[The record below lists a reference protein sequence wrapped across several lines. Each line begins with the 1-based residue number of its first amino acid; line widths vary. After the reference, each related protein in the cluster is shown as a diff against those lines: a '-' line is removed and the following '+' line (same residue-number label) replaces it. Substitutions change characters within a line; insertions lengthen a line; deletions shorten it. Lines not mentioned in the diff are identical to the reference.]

1 MSEFDRHAV
10 EQALAGNLVLSVT
23 EAEALYAERGDPAA
37 FEALASAVN
46 RAESDQ
52 RAAAEAAD
60 A

>member
-1 MSEFDRHAV
+1 MSIDEAT
-10 EQALAGNLVLSVT
+10 EAQALAGTLVLSVA
-23 EAEALYAERGDPAA
+23 EAEELYAQRGDPAA

-46 RAESDQ
+46 LAESDQ